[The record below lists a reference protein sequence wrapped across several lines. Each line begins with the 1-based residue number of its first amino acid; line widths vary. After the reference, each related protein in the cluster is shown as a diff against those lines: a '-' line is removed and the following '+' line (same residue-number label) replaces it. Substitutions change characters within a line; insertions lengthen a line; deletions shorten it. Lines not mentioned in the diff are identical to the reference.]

1 MSLLLTPHLTSAR
14 PSPAPP
20 PPPHPFSEYDPV
32 STPPYTHYVIASSS
46 PRAAAALQA
55 TRCAGFSMNERG
67 ALSGERRS
75 SPGIWLQLR
84 FRSRFL
90 SLSLSLGSRFR
101 RRAGFSCT
109 HTRTHTKA
117 AADNYVKVV
126 PSLANR
132 PGTGGLTLQ
141 RRGNER
147 GKGGPSQEKCE
158 VALLNRRWAQ
168 NTRRSGAKF
177 DTCRVITTTE
187 CVTGTWNSSA
197 GTITGI
203 KKRAEKRERAA
214 PMRE

>member
-1 MSLLLTPHLTSAR
+1 
-14 PSPAPP
+14 
-20 PPPHPFSEYDPV
+20 
-32 STPPYTHYVIASSS
+32 
-46 PRAAAALQA
+46 
-55 TRCAGFSMNERG
+55 MNERG

-75 SPGIWLQLR
+75 SPRICLQLR

-101 RRAGFSCT
+101 RLAGFSRT
-109 HTRTHTKA
+109 HTHTKA
-117 AADNYVKVV
+117 AADNYVKVA

-132 PGTGGLTLQ
+132 PGAGGLTLQ

-158 VALLNRRWAQ
+158 VPLLNRTWVQ

-177 DTCRVITTTE
+177 DTCRAITTTE
-187 CVTGTWNSSA
+187 CVTGTWNGSA
-197 GTITGI
+197 GTITDI
-203 KKRAEKRERAA
+203 KKRVEKRERAA